1 MVDRRDNLQE
11 AGGLSRCSLVAWL
24 ELTVR
29 QGAQTEHWRQRRTE
43 RGDADCWG
51 ERGRE
56 QEGRRK
62 APPKRQRRNC
72 RPQIMT
78 IPPSQG
84 TTPGVL
90 PGFSGPAMK
99 LFRKDDISTKKDKD
113 KEVQYEEPPDG
124 GWGWLVVLH
133 CFLVNVLV
141 MGTLKTFGIFF
152 LAFQD
157 EFGGSAESISWIGSI
172 MSSLRLSGAP
182 IASVACAKVGTR
194 VTSITGAV
202 LVSSGFLISIFANSV
217 VFLYI
222 SMGVIV
228 GMGFALLYQS
238 FSVVTALYFR
248 KRLATAYAIGRS
260 GMGLTFALAPF
271 TQLLLDQYAWQG
283 ALLILGGLML
293 NLVATGLLLRPI
305 QVKTPTATSCASP
318 SQKSPAVSLKSS
330 TEKDNA
336 KSCLN
341 ASSHFSNGV
350 SKSDSLPSP
359 PRPPLKEI
367 ECTQETKEHLE
378 NPELNRL
385 VLNGHET
392 HQDVGPCKPAADGS
406 LELNG
411 TTNGSTPVGLPSI
424 CASTPSE
431 ESAPKAKVL
440 DFSLL
445 KDPFFCIYTWSL
457 VFSQLAYFIPYFHLS
472 ARARTLGIDPMDAS
486 FIISVA
492 GITETIAQ
500 LASGWVTDRN
510 LFHKYHYHKAYLILC
525 GLVNLLSPLATSYIL
540 LMVYAVFF
548 AIFCGGYMAL
558 LLPVLVDLVGAEKLN
573 NSMGFSMFFVG
584 LGCLTGPP
592 LAGFLYDY
600 MQTYDCSFYLAG
612 LCYLLSS
619 LSLFLEPLA
628 QRWRARQNEVYRA
641 KAAQSGCRTNGCF
654 APDRPHNGVV

>member
-1 MVDRRDNLQE
+1 MN
-11 AGGLSRCSLVAWL
+11 
-24 ELTVR
+24 
-29 QGAQTEHWRQRRTE
+29 
-43 RGDADCWG
+43 
-51 ERGRE
+51 
-56 QEGRRK
+56 
-62 APPKRQRRNC
+62 
-72 RPQIMT
+72 
-78 IPPSQG
+78 
-84 TTPGVL
+84 
-90 PGFSGPAMK
+90 
-99 LFRKDDISTKKDKD
+99 LFRNNAMTTKKE
-113 KEVQYEEPPDG
+113 KEKEIQYEEPPDG
-124 GWGWLVVLH
+124 GWGWMVVLH

-141 MGTLKTFGIFF
+141 MGTLKSFGIFF
-152 LAFQD
+152 VAFQD

-182 IASVACAKVGTR
+182 LASLACAKVGTR

-202 LVSSGFLISIFANSV
+202 LVSGGFLISIFANSV
-217 VFLYI
+217 AFLYI
-222 SMGVIV
+222 SMGLIV

-283 ALLILGGLML
+283 AMLIFGGLML
-293 NLVATGLLLRPI
+293 NLVASGMLLRPI
-305 QVKTPTATSCASP
+305 NVKPVSNSKTAP
-318 SQKSPAVSLKSS
+318 IQKSPAVSLKSS
-330 TEKDNA
+330 SEKDSA
-336 KSCLN
+336 KNCSN
-341 ASSHFSNGV
+341 GSSHLSNGIP
-350 SKSDSLPSP
+350 KSTPFQSAPPAPQEDTKKQMSPCPQGAQDQSL
-359 PRPPLKEI
+359 
-367 ECTQETKEHLE
+367 
-378 NPELNRL
+378 NPELSKL
-385 VLNGHET
+385 VLNGGEAQ
-392 HQDVGPCKPAADGS
+392 QDVGQCKRTDGS
-406 LELNG
+406 AELSG
-411 TTNGSTPVGLPSI
+411 GMNGSTVAVCPPHPS
-424 CASTPSE
+424 TQSE
-431 ESAPKAKVL
+431 VMATESKLL

-472 ARARTLGIDPMDAS
+472 ARARNLDIDAMDAS

-500 LASGWVTDRN
+500 LISGWVTDRN

-558 LLPVLVDLVGAEKLN
+558 LLPVLVDLLGSERVN
-573 NSMGFSMFFVG
+573 DSMGFSMFFVG

-600 MQTYDCSFYLAG
+600 TQTYDCSFYLAG

-619 LSLFLEPLA
+619 LSLFMEPLA
-628 QRWRARQNEVYRA
+628 RRWKTRNKLSQDKKENSCQA
-641 KAAQSGCRTNGCF
+641 KGCF
-654 APDRPHNGVV
+654 TPDRLRNGVV

>member
-1 MVDRRDNLQE
+1 MN
-11 AGGLSRCSLVAWL
+11 
-24 ELTVR
+24 
-29 QGAQTEHWRQRRTE
+29 
-43 RGDADCWG
+43 
-51 ERGRE
+51 
-56 QEGRRK
+56 
-62 APPKRQRRNC
+62 
-72 RPQIMT
+72 
-78 IPPSQG
+78 
-84 TTPGVL
+84 
-90 PGFSGPAMK
+90 
-99 LFRKDDISTKKDKD
+99 LFRKDAMATKKEKEKD
-113 KEVQYEEPPDG
+113 IQYEDPPDG
-124 GWGWLVVLH
+124 GWGWMVVLH

-141 MGTLKTFGIFF
+141 MGTLKSFGIFF
-152 LAFQD
+152 VAFQD

-182 IASVACAKVGTR
+182 LASVACAKVGTR

-202 LVSSGFLISIFANSV
+202 LVSGGFLISIFASSV
-217 VFLYI
+217 VYLYI

-228 GMGFALLYQS
+228 GIGFALLYQS

-283 ALLILGGLML
+283 AMLILGGLML
-293 NLVATGLLLRPI
+293 NLVASGMLLRPI
-305 QVKTPTATSCASP
+305 KVKPPVSNPTSSP
-318 SQKSPAVSLKSS
+318 IQKSPAVSLKSS
-330 TEKDNA
+330 SEKEYA
-336 KSCLN
+336 KSCLSS
-341 ASSHFSNGV
+341 SSHLSNGV
-350 SKSDSLPSP
+350 SKSDSFPSSP
-359 PRPPLKEI
+359 APHRDTENQ
-367 ECTQETKEHLE
+367 CTQDQSV
-378 NPELNRL
+378 NPELTRL
-385 VLNGHET
+385 VLNGVNGHES
-392 HQDVGPCKPAADGS
+392 HHDVGQCKATTPECS
-406 LELNG
+406 FELNG
-411 TTNGSTPVGLPSI
+411 SMNGSTI
-424 CASTPSE
+424 IASNANMQSE
-431 ESAPKAKVL
+431 VTVTKTKVL

-472 ARARTLGIDPMDAS
+472 ARARTLGIDAMDAS

-558 LLPVLVDLVGAEKLN
+558 LLPVLVDLVGSEKLN

-600 MQTYDCSFYLAG
+600 TQTYDCSFYLAG

-619 LSLFLEPLA
+619 LSLFMEPLA
-628 QRWRARQNEVYRA
+628 QRWKARRKLSQVKSAESSC
-641 KAAQSGCRTNGCF
+641 KTNGCF
-654 APDRPHNGVV
+654 TPDRLQNGAV

>member
-1 MVDRRDNLQE
+1 MN
-11 AGGLSRCSLVAWL
+11 
-24 ELTVR
+24 
-29 QGAQTEHWRQRRTE
+29 
-43 RGDADCWG
+43 
-51 ERGRE
+51 
-56 QEGRRK
+56 
-62 APPKRQRRNC
+62 
-72 RPQIMT
+72 
-78 IPPSQG
+78 
-84 TTPGVL
+84 
-90 PGFSGPAMK
+90 
-99 LFRKDDISTKKDKD
+99 LFRKDAMTTKKE
-113 KEVQYEEPPDG
+113 KEKEIQYEDPPDG
-124 GWGWLVVLH
+124 GWGWMVVLH

-141 MGTLKTFGIFF
+141 MGTLKSFGIFF
-152 LAFQD
+152 VAFQD

-182 IASVACAKVGTR
+182 IASVACAKLGSR

-202 LVSSGFLISIFANSV
+202 LVSGGFLMSIFASSV

-283 ALLILGGLML
+283 AMLILGGLML
-293 NLVATGLLLRPI
+293 NLVASGMLLRPI
-305 QVKTPTATSCASP
+305 NVKPPVSNPTSSP
-318 SQKSPAVSLKSS
+318 IQKSPAVSLKNSS
-330 TEKDNA
+330 EKEYS

-341 ASSHFSNGV
+341 GSSHLSNGI
-350 SKSDSLPSP
+350 SKSDSFPSP
-359 PRPPLKEI
+359 PAAPQRDTENLGGQ
-367 ECTQETKEHLE
+367 CTQGLKDQSV
-378 NPELNRL
+378 NPELSRL
-385 VLNGHET
+385 VPNGVNGHEP
-392 HQDVGPCKPAADGS
+392 HHDSSECKSTTPDSSAEPSGS
-406 LELNG
+406 M
-411 TTNGSTPVGLPSI
+411 NGSTIVGFPSH
-424 CASTPSE
+424 ASMSSE
-431 ESAPKAKVL
+431 VTIKKAKAL

-472 ARARTLGIDPMDAS
+472 ARARTLGIDAMDAS

-558 LLPVLVDLVGAEKLN
+558 LLPVLVDLVGSEKLN
-573 NSMGFSMFFVG
+573 SSMGFSMFFVG

-600 MQTYDCSFYLAG
+600 TQTYDCSFYLAG

-619 LSLFLEPLA
+619 VSLFMEPLA
-628 QRWRARQNEVYRA
+628 QRWKARNKLTRDKRTE
-641 KAAQSGCRTNGCF
+641 SSCRTNGCF
-654 APDRPHNGVV
+654 TPDRLQNGAV

>member
-1 MVDRRDNLQE
+1 
-11 AGGLSRCSLVAWL
+11 
-24 ELTVR
+24 
-29 QGAQTEHWRQRRTE
+29 
-43 RGDADCWG
+43 
-51 ERGRE
+51 
-56 QEGRRK
+56 
-62 APPKRQRRNC
+62 
-72 RPQIMT
+72 
-78 IPPSQG
+78 
-84 TTPGVL
+84 
-90 PGFSGPAMK
+90 MK
-99 LFRKDDISTKKDKD
+99 LFRKDNISAKNDQEKAI
-113 KEVQYEEPPDG
+113 QYEDPPDG

-152 LAFQD
+152 VAFQD
-157 EFGGSAESISWIGSI
+157 EFGGSAEGISWIGSI

-202 LVSSGFLISIFANSV
+202 LVSGGFLISIFANSV

-248 KRLATAYAIGRS
+248 KKLATAYAIGRS

-283 ALLILGGLML
+283 AMLIIGGLML

-305 QVKTPTATSCASP
+305 NVKP
-318 SQKSPAVSLKSS
+318 PAVSHSFSHSQRSPVLSLKSLP
-330 TEKDNA
+330 EKDHA

-341 ASSHFSNGV
+341 GSSHLSNGV

-359 PRPPLKEI
+359 PPPPKDAAD
-367 ECTQETKEHLE
+367 LE
-378 NPELNRL
+378 GQSTHTINGQVANPELNRL

-392 HQDVGPCKPAADGS
+392 HQDLGLCKATDGS
-406 LELNG
+406 REPNG
-411 TTNGSTPVGLPSI
+411 AMNGSTAVGLVSI
-424 CASTPSE
+424 HAGSSTE
-431 ESAPKAKVL
+431 ETVPKAKVL

-500 LASGWVTDRN
+500 LASGWVTDKN

-600 MQTYDCSFYLAG
+600 TQTYDCSFYLAG

-619 LSLFLEPLA
+619 LSLFMEPLA
-628 QRWRARQNEVYRA
+628 QRWRARQRLTRA
-641 KAAQSGCRTNGCF
+641 KRAQKSCKTNGCF
-654 APDRPHNGVV
+654 TPDRLQNGIV

>member
-1 MVDRRDNLQE
+1 
-11 AGGLSRCSLVAWL
+11 
-24 ELTVR
+24 
-29 QGAQTEHWRQRRTE
+29 
-43 RGDADCWG
+43 
-51 ERGRE
+51 
-56 QEGRRK
+56 
-62 APPKRQRRNC
+62 
-72 RPQIMT
+72 MT
-78 IPPSQG
+78 S
-84 TTPGVL
+84 
-90 PGFSGPAMK
+90 
-99 LFRKDDISTKKDKD
+99 KKE
-113 KEVQYEEPPDG
+113 KEKEIQYEEPPDG
-124 GWGWLVVLH
+124 GWGWMVVLH

-141 MGTLKTFGIFF
+141 MGTLKSFGIFF
-152 LAFQD
+152 VAFQD
-157 EFGGSAESISWIGSI
+157 EFGGSSESISWIGSI

-182 IASVACAKVGTR
+182 LASVACAKVGAR
-194 VTSITGAV
+194 VTSIAGAV
-202 LVSSGFLISIFANSV
+202 LVSGGFLVSIFANSV
-217 VFLYI
+217 VYLYI
-222 SMGVIV
+222 SMGLIV

-283 ALLILGGLML
+283 AMLILGGLML
-293 NLVATGLLLRPI
+293 NLVASGMLLRPI
-305 QVKTPTATSCASP
+305 NVKPPASNPTSSP
-318 SQKSPAVSLKSS
+318 SQKSPAVSIKSS
-330 TEKDNA
+330 SEKEYT
-336 KSCLN
+336 KSCMN
-341 ASSHFSNGV
+341 GSSHLSNGI
-350 SKSDSLPSP
+350 SKSDSFPSP
-359 PRPPLKEI
+359 PHLPPDHPLDHREILKDKS
-367 ECTQETKEHLE
+367 TQEVQDQSM
-378 NPELNRL
+378 NPELTRL
-385 VLNGHET
+385 VLNGVNGHCDLG
-392 HQDVGPCKPAADGS
+392 QCKPTTPDGS
-406 LELNG
+406 AELNSSM
-411 TTNGSTPVGLPSI
+411 NGSTIVGFPSN
-424 CASTPSE
+424 ASTPTEVAVS
-431 ESAPKAKVL
+431 KAKVL

-558 LLPVLVDLVGAEKLN
+558 LLPVLVDLVGSDKLN

-600 MQTYDCSFYLAG
+600 TQTYDCSFYLAG

-619 LSLFLEPLA
+619 LSLFMEPLA
-628 QRWRARQNEVYRA
+628 QRWKARNKLTRDKRAESSC
-641 KAAQSGCRTNGCF
+641 KTNGCF
-654 APDRPHNGVV
+654 TPDRLQNGAV

>member
-1 MVDRRDNLQE
+1 MN
-11 AGGLSRCSLVAWL
+11 
-24 ELTVR
+24 
-29 QGAQTEHWRQRRTE
+29 
-43 RGDADCWG
+43 
-51 ERGRE
+51 
-56 QEGRRK
+56 
-62 APPKRQRRNC
+62 
-72 RPQIMT
+72 
-78 IPPSQG
+78 
-84 TTPGVL
+84 
-90 PGFSGPAMK
+90 
-99 LFRKDDISTKKDKD
+99 LFRKDAMTSKKE
-113 KEVQYEEPPDG
+113 KEKAVQYEDPPDG
-124 GWGWLVVLH
+124 GWGWMVVLH

-141 MGTLKTFGIFF
+141 MGTLKSFGIFF
-152 LAFQD
+152 VAFQD

-182 IASVACAKVGTR
+182 IASIACAKLGTR
-194 VTSITGAV
+194 VTSISGAV
-202 LVSSGFLISIFANSV
+202 LVSAGFLISIFASSV
-217 VFLYI
+217 VYLYI
-222 SMGVIV
+222 SMGLIV
-228 GMGFALLYQS
+228 GIGFALLYQA

-283 ALLILGGLML
+283 AMLILGGLML
-293 NLVATGLLLRPI
+293 NLVASGMLLRPI
-305 QVKTPTATSCASP
+305 NVKPPVSNTTSLP

-330 TEKDNA
+330 VEKECS
-336 KSCLN
+336 KSCLSGS
-341 ASSHFSNGV
+341 AHLSNGI
-350 SKSDSLPSP
+350 SKSDSLPSSP
-359 PRPPLKEI
+359 SPQRDTEKNGMEFNSGLKEQAVNSEMTGLVFNGI
-367 ECTQETKEHLE
+367 QGNESLHEDKPTTPET
-378 NPELNRL
+378 P
-385 VLNGHET
+385 
-392 HQDVGPCKPAADGS
+392 S
-406 LELNG
+406 ELNG
-411 TTNGSTPVGLPSI
+411 CSNGSTSVGFS
-424 CASTPSE
+424 ANAVTPTE
-431 ESAPKAKVL
+431 VTAEKVKVL

-510 LFHKYHYHKAYLILC
+510 LFHKYHFHKAYLILC

-558 LLPVLVDLVGAEKLN
+558 LLPVLVDLVGSEKLN

-600 MQTYDCSFYLAG
+600 TQTYDCSFYLAG

-619 LSLFLEPLA
+619 LSLFMEPLA
-628 QRWRARQNEVYRA
+628 QRWKARQKLSQTKTAESSC
-641 KAAQSGCRTNGCF
+641 KTNGCF
-654 APDRPHNGVV
+654 APDHLQNGVV

>member
-1 MVDRRDNLQE
+1 MN
-11 AGGLSRCSLVAWL
+11 
-24 ELTVR
+24 
-29 QGAQTEHWRQRRTE
+29 
-43 RGDADCWG
+43 
-51 ERGRE
+51 
-56 QEGRRK
+56 
-62 APPKRQRRNC
+62 
-72 RPQIMT
+72 
-78 IPPSQG
+78 
-84 TTPGVL
+84 
-90 PGFSGPAMK
+90 
-99 LFRKDDISTKKDKD
+99 LFRKDPMTTKKE
-113 KEVQYEEPPDG
+113 KEKEIQYEDPPDG
-124 GWGWLVVLH
+124 GWGWMVVLH

-141 MGTLKTFGIFF
+141 MGTLKSFGIFF
-152 LAFQD
+152 VAFQD

-182 IASVACAKVGTR
+182 IASVACAKVGAR
-194 VTSITGAV
+194 VTSIAGAV
-202 LVSSGFLISIFANSV
+202 LVSGGFLMSIFANSV
-217 VFLYI
+217 IFLYI

-283 ALLILGGLML
+283 AMLILGGLML
-293 NLVATGLLLRPI
+293 NLVASGMLLRPI
-305 QVKTPTATSCASP
+305 KVKAAAVLSPTSP
-318 SQKSPAVSLKSS
+318 IQKSPAVSLKSS
-330 TEKDNA
+330 SEKEYT

-341 ASSHFSNGV
+341 GSSHLSNGI
-350 SKSDSLPSP
+350 SKSDSFPSP
-359 PRPPLKEI
+359 PPPLPPPPPPSSPRDTETRGDQR
-367 ECTQETKEHLE
+367 TQELQDQSV
-378 NPELNRL
+378 NPELTRL
-385 VLNGHET
+385 VLNGVNGHDPHHDKATPSESS
-392 HQDVGPCKPAADGS
+392 P
-406 LELNG
+406 ELNG
-411 TTNGSTPVGLPSI
+411 SMNGSTIVGFSSH
-424 CASTPSE
+424 ASTPGE
-431 ESAPKAKVL
+431 VTVRKAKVL
-440 DFSLL
+440 DWSLL

-472 ARARTLGIDPMDAS
+472 ARARTLGIDAMDAS

-540 LMVYAVFF
+540 LMVYAIFF

-558 LLPVLVDLVGAEKLN
+558 LLPVLVDLVGSDKLN

-600 MQTYDCSFYLAG
+600 TQTYDCSFYLAG

-619 LSLFLEPLA
+619 LSLFMEPLA
-628 QRWRARQNEVYRA
+628 QRWKAR
-641 KAAQSGCRTNGCF
+641 KKLAQSKRAESSCKTNGCF
-654 APDRPHNGVV
+654 TPDRLQNGAV

>member
-1 MVDRRDNLQE
+1 MN
-11 AGGLSRCSLVAWL
+11 
-24 ELTVR
+24 
-29 QGAQTEHWRQRRTE
+29 
-43 RGDADCWG
+43 
-51 ERGRE
+51 
-56 QEGRRK
+56 
-62 APPKRQRRNC
+62 
-72 RPQIMT
+72 
-78 IPPSQG
+78 
-84 TTPGVL
+84 
-90 PGFSGPAMK
+90 
-99 LFRKDDISTKKDKD
+99 LFRKDAMTTKKE
-113 KEVQYEEPPDG
+113 KEKEIQYEDPPDG
-124 GWGWLVVLH
+124 GWGWMVVLH

-141 MGTLKTFGIFF
+141 MGTLKSFGIFF
-152 LAFQD
+152 VAFQD
-157 EFGGSAESISWIGSI
+157 EFGGSSESISWIGSI

-182 IASVACAKVGTR
+182 LASVACAKLGTR
-194 VTSITGAV
+194 VTSIAGAV
-202 LVSSGFLISIFANSV
+202 LVSGGFLMSIFANSV

-283 ALLILGGLML
+283 AMLILGGLML
-293 NLVATGLLLRPI
+293 NLVASGLLLRPI
-305 QVKTPTATSCASP
+305 NVKPASVSNPTSSP
-318 SQKSPAVSLKSS
+318 TQKSPAVSLKSS
-330 TEKDNA
+330 SEKEYT

-341 ASSHFSNGV
+341 GSSHLSNGI
-350 SKSDSLPSP
+350 SKSDSFPSP
-359 PRPPLKEI
+359 PPPPPHRDTEDP
-367 ECTQETKEHLE
+367 EGQCTQGLQDQSV
-378 NPELNRL
+378 NPELTRL
-385 VLNGHET
+385 VLNGVNGHEP
-392 HQDVGPCKPAADGS
+392 HNDLGQGKPTTPDTS
-406 LELNG
+406 MELNSSM
-411 TTNGSTPVGLPSI
+411 NGSTIVASH
-424 CASTPSE
+424 ASTPSE
-431 ESAPKAKVL
+431 VTSRKTKVL

-472 ARARTLGIDPMDAS
+472 ARARTLGIDAMDAS

-558 LLPVLVDLVGAEKLN
+558 LLPVLVDLVGSEKLN

-600 MQTYDCSFYLAG
+600 TQTYDCSFYLAG

-619 LSLFLEPLA
+619 LSLFMEPLA
-628 QRWRARQNEVYRA
+628 QRWKGKRKQTQAKRAESSC
-641 KAAQSGCRTNGCF
+641 KTNGCF
-654 APDRPHNGVV
+654 TPDRLQNGAV

>member
-1 MVDRRDNLQE
+1 
-11 AGGLSRCSLVAWL
+11 
-24 ELTVR
+24 
-29 QGAQTEHWRQRRTE
+29 
-43 RGDADCWG
+43 
-51 ERGRE
+51 
-56 QEGRRK
+56 
-62 APPKRQRRNC
+62 
-72 RPQIMT
+72 I
-78 IPPSQG
+78 
-84 TTPGVL
+84 
-90 PGFSGPAMK
+90 
-99 LFRKDDISTKKDKD
+99 TKKE
-113 KEVQYEEPPDG
+113 KEKEIQYEDPPDG
-124 GWGWLVVLH
+124 GWGWMVVLH

-141 MGTLKTFGIFF
+141 MGTLKSFGIFF
-152 LAFQD
+152 VAFQD

-194 VTSITGAV
+194 VTSIAGAV
-202 LVSSGFLISIFANSV
+202 LVSGGFLMSIFANSV

-283 ALLILGGLML
+283 AMLILGGLML
-293 NLVATGLLLRPI
+293 NLVASGMLLRPI
-305 QVKTPTATSCASP
+305 NVRPPGSNATSSP
-318 SQKSPAVSLKSS
+318 IQKNS
-330 TEKDNA
+330 
-336 KSCLN
+336 
-341 ASSHFSNGV
+341 F
-350 SKSDSLPSP
+350 PSP
-359 PRPPLKEI
+359 PPPHRD
-367 ECTQETKEHLE
+367 TE
-378 NPELNRL
+378 NPEGQCTQGAQDQSLNPELTRL
-385 VLNGHET
+385 VLNGVNGHEP
-392 HQDVGPCKPAADGS
+392 HHDSGQCKPTAPDNSA
-406 LELNG
+406 ELNG
-411 TTNGSTPVGLPSI
+411 STNGSTIVGFPSH
-424 CASTPSE
+424 ASIPSE
-431 ESAPKAKVL
+431 VTVRKAKVL

-472 ARARTLGIDPMDAS
+472 ARARTLGIDAMDAS

-558 LLPVLVDLVGAEKLN
+558 LLPVLVDLVGSEKLN

-600 MQTYDCSFYLAG
+600 TQTYDCSFYLAG

-619 LSLFLEPLA
+619 LSLFMEPLA
-628 QRWRARQNEVYRA
+628 QRWKARKKRAQAKRA
-641 KAAQSGCRTNGCF
+641 ESSCKTNGCF
-654 APDRPHNGVV
+654 TPDRLQNGAV

>member
-1 MVDRRDNLQE
+1 MNLFRRD
-11 AGGLSRCSLVAWL
+11 A
-24 ELTVR
+24 
-29 QGAQTEHWRQRRTE
+29 
-43 RGDADCWG
+43 
-51 ERGRE
+51 
-56 QEGRRK
+56 
-62 APPKRQRRNC
+62 
-72 RPQIMT
+72 MT
-78 IPPSQG
+78 
-84 TTPGVL
+84 
-90 PGFSGPAMK
+90 
-99 LFRKDDISTKKDKD
+99 TKKEKE

-124 GWGWLVVLH
+124 GWGWMVVLH

-152 LAFQD
+152 VAFQD

-182 IASVACAKVGTR
+182 IASVACAKLGAR

-202 LVSSGFLISIFANSV
+202 LVSGGFLLSIFANSV

-228 GMGFALLYQS
+228 GIGFALLYQS

-248 KRLATAYAIGRS
+248 RRLATAYAIGRS

-283 ALLILGGLML
+283 AILILGGLML
-293 NLVATGLLLRPI
+293 NLVASGMLLRPI
-305 QVKTPTATSCASP
+305 NVKPPASNPTSSP
-318 SQKSPAVSLKSS
+318 VQKSPAVSLKSS
-330 TEKDNA
+330 SEKEHA
-336 KSCLN
+336 KSFLN
-341 ASSHFSNGV
+341 GSSHLSNGF
-350 SKSDSLPSP
+350 SKSDSFPSP
-359 PRPPLKEI
+359 PHPHRDSEHLKGQ
-367 ECTQETKEHLE
+367 CTQGPPDQSV
-378 NPELNRL
+378 NPELAQL
-385 VLNGHET
+385 VAGGVNGHEPRRDPG
-392 HQDVGPCKPAADGS
+392 QCKSTEADCSAEINGS
-406 LELNG
+406 M
-411 TTNGSTPVGLPSI
+411 NGSTAVGCHSHTN
-424 CASTPSE
+424 ASSE
-431 ESAPKAKVL
+431 VALDKTKVL

-472 ARARTLGIDPMDAS
+472 ARARTLGIDAMDAS

-492 GITETIAQ
+492 GITETISQ

-558 LLPVLVDLVGAEKLN
+558 LLPVLVDLVGSEKLN

-600 MQTYDCSFYLAG
+600 TQTYDCSFYLAG

-619 LSLFLEPLA
+619 LSLFMEPLA
-628 QRWRARQNEVYRA
+628 QRWAATKKRTQAARAER
-641 KAAQSGCRTNGCF
+641 SCRINGCF
-654 APDRPHNGVV
+654 TPDRLQNGAV

>member
-1 MVDRRDNLQE
+1 
-11 AGGLSRCSLVAWL
+11 
-24 ELTVR
+24 
-29 QGAQTEHWRQRRTE
+29 
-43 RGDADCWG
+43 
-51 ERGRE
+51 
-56 QEGRRK
+56 
-62 APPKRQRRNC
+62 
-72 RPQIMT
+72 
-78 IPPSQG
+78 
-84 TTPGVL
+84 
-90 PGFSGPAMK
+90 MK
-99 LFRKDDISTKKDKD
+99 LFRKDEMSTKKDKN
-113 KEVQYEEPPDG
+113 EEIQYEEPPDG

-202 LVSSGFLISIFANSV
+202 LVSGGFLISIFANSV

-248 KRLATAYAIGRS
+248 KKLATAYSIGRS

-271 TQLLLDQYAWQG
+271 TQLLLDRYAWQG

-305 QVKTPTATSCASP
+305 QVKPPSSHCVSP

-330 TEKDNA
+330 SEKEIS

-341 ASSHFSNGV
+341 GSSHLSNGI

-359 PRPPLKEI
+359 PLE
-367 ECTQETKEHLE
+367 ELQCMQETKEQLE
-378 NPELNRL
+378 SLELNRM
-385 VLNGHET
+385 VLKDLET
-392 HQDVGPCKPAADGS
+392 PNDTGPCKPAAS
-406 LELNG
+406 QELNG
-411 TTNGSTPVGLPSI
+411 ISNGSTPVGH
-424 CASTPSE
+424 ANTPSE
-431 ESAPKAKVL
+431 EMIPQTKVL

-472 ARARTLGIDPMDAS
+472 ARARNLGIDPMDAS

-525 GLVNLLSPLATSYIL
+525 GLVNLLSPLATSYML
-540 LMVYAVFF
+540 LMVYAIFF

-600 MQTYDCSFYLAG
+600 TQTYDCSFYLAG

-619 LSLFLEPLA
+619 LSLFMEPLA
-628 QRWRARQNEVYRA
+628 QRWKGRPSKECQA
-641 KAAQSGCRTNGCF
+641 KAAHSGCRTNGCF
-654 APDRPHNGVV
+654 SPERQHNGLV

>member
-1 MVDRRDNLQE
+1 MN
-11 AGGLSRCSLVAWL
+11 
-24 ELTVR
+24 
-29 QGAQTEHWRQRRTE
+29 
-43 RGDADCWG
+43 
-51 ERGRE
+51 
-56 QEGRRK
+56 
-62 APPKRQRRNC
+62 
-72 RPQIMT
+72 
-78 IPPSQG
+78 
-84 TTPGVL
+84 
-90 PGFSGPAMK
+90 
-99 LFRKDDISTKKDKD
+99 LFRKDVMKKEKDKV
-113 KEVQYEEPPDG
+113 VQYEDPPDG

-152 LAFQD
+152 VAFHD

-182 IASVACAKVGTR
+182 IASVACAKLGAR
-194 VTSITGAV
+194 VTSITGAL
-202 LVSSGFLISIFANSV
+202 LVSGGFLVSIFANSAV
-217 VFLYI
+217 YLYV

-238 FSVVTALYFR
+238 FSVVTAMYFR

-293 NLVATGLLLRPI
+293 NLVASGMLLRPI
-305 QVKTPTATSCASP
+305 MVKPAAVSSSTSSM
-318 SQKSPAVSLKSS
+318 QKSPAVSLKSS
-330 TEKDNA
+330 SEKDCTKACMNG
-336 KSCLN
+336 
-341 ASSHFSNGV
+341 SSHLSNGI
-350 SKSDSLPSP
+350 SP
-359 PRPPLKEI
+359 PPPLCPTIDCEKQS
-367 ECTQETKEHLE
+367 TQHQDQPV
-378 NPELNRL
+378 NPELTRL
-385 VLNGHET
+385 VLNGVNGHDP
-392 HQDVGPCKPAADGS
+392 HHDKLSPPDS
-406 LELNG
+406 SELNG
-411 TTNGSTPVGLPSI
+411 SMNGSTIVGLSSH
-424 CASTPSE
+424 ASTPTE
-431 ESAPKAKVL
+431 PTVQKAKVL
-440 DFSLL
+440 DWSLL

-472 ARARTLGIDPMDAS
+472 ARARNLGIDAMDAS
-486 FIISVA
+486 FIISIA

-525 GLVNLLSPLATSYIL
+525 GLVNLLSPLATSYLL

-558 LLPVLVDLVGAEKLN
+558 LLPVLVDLVGADKLN

-600 MQTYDCSFYLAG
+600 TQTYDCSFYLAG

-619 LSLFLEPLA
+619 LSLFMEPLA
-628 QRWRARQNEVYRA
+628 QRWKSRKRRVHSQKTE
-641 KAAQSGCRTNGCF
+641 SGCKTNGCF
-654 APDRPHNGVV
+654 TPDRIQNGAV